1 MEVAFC
7 LVAIFG
13 GCAWLAVVWRCF
25 HYPAYF
31 LMFGWLDPETGTFW
45 QAILWF
51 LFMFSAAVFQWWLI
65 ILAGIW
71 IFRHFRRRHDRP
83 A

>member
-1 MEVAFC
+1 VFC

-13 GCAWLAVVWRCF
+13 GCAWLSAVWGCF

-31 LMFGWLDPETGTFW
+31 LIFGWFDPETGDLW
-45 QAILWF
+45 QAILGY

-65 ILAGIW
+65 ILAGSW
-71 IFRHFRRRHDRP
+71 IFRHFRQNHDH
-83 A
+83 AA